1 MEIDNS
7 EIEAFGDKDYI
18 LYRIVNELNSQFN
31 TRKQLVLKAMYSY
44 IEHECTLLD
53 DSSLS
58 FFGTNSFNLVWE
70 LVCADIM
77 DNQLNTALEQL
88 KLPRQLDTNKYAKN
102 LKLKDIIEKP
112 LWTETRLTATD
123 TLILDLITIKNDKFV
138 IIDAKYYNTQLKF
151 GCVPSGQPGI
161 ESVTKQYLYQLAY
174 KKFIVTHGIDWNTGV
189 KNCFIMPTEGQYVE
203 IKGEVSMSMFSTF
216 GLQNIQVRFL
226 PADKAYDCYLNGV
239 KLDISFLKL

>member
-123 TLILDLITIKNDKFV
+123 TLILDLITIKK
-138 IIDAKYYNTQLKF
+138 
-151 GCVPSGQPGI
+151 
-161 ESVTKQYLYQLAY
+161 
-174 KKFIVTHGIDWNTGV
+174 
-189 KNCFIMPTEGQYVE
+189 
-203 IKGEVSMSMFSTF
+203 
-216 GLQNIQVRFL
+216 
-226 PADKAYDCYLNGV
+226 
-239 KLDISFLKL
+239 